1 MGFRVFLPEKWEEDE
16 RLKQSKLDAI
26 QIINSEFNGKND
38 IAIKD
43 PRFGILLPFWKS
55 VFETLQIKPNYCLLL
70 RSPTEIS
77 LSLENRDHF
86 SIQKSHI
93 LWTNYLMA
101 IELSTRADKR
111 IFIDYT
117 DF

>member
-55 VFETLQIKPNYCLLL
+55 NQYLKHYKLNQIIVYYLDLQL
-70 RSPTEIS
+70 R
-77 LSLENRDHF
+77 
-86 SIQKSHI
+86 
-93 LWTNYLMA
+93 
-101 IELSTRADKR
+101 
-111 IFIDYT
+111 
-117 DF
+117 